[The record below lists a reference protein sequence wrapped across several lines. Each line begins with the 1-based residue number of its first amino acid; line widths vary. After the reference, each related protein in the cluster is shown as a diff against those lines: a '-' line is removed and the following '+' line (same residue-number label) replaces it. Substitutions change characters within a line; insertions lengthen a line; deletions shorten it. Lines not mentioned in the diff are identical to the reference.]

1 MFLPTTRS
9 ECRDLGWQ
17 KLDIILV
24 TGDSYIDSP
33 YAGTALIGKYLL
45 SCGFKVGILA
55 QPAPDSSADI
65 ARLGEPALWWGVT
78 GGCVDSLVANYTAT
92 KKWRKSD
99 DFTPG
104 GVNNRR
110 PDRAVIAYANLIR
123 KHFKETC
130 PIVIGG
136 IEASLR
142 RISHYDY
149 WSNSVRRS
157 ILFDARADILIY
169 GMGETAALAVSRRLQ
184 SGQPVHDVPGICYIS
199 KTAPETYIALPSHAD
214 VKADKKLFASM
225 FIDFYQNNDPLTAR
239 GLYQQQD
246 TRYLVQ
252 NPPAAVL
259 EQAALDALYALEFEH
274 AQHPYYD
281 KMGPVRAL
289 DTIKF
294 SITTHR
300 GCHGEC
306 NFCAIAAHQGQTVR
320 WRSERS
326 ILDEARHLS
335 ARPDFKGILHD
346 IGGPTANMYGYECV
360 KKLKK
365 GCCPDKRC
373 LYPDICRQMPVN
385 HQPQTSLLKK
395 LAGLPGVK
403 KVFVTS
409 GIRYDLIQADTAA
422 GDRYLKQLVE
432 EHVSGQMK
440 VAPEHIDDNVLD
452 LMGKPSNKKL
462 IVFKEKF
469 DRFSREAGK
478 RQFLTYY
485 FIAAHPGC
493 DLENMR
499 HLAGYAHSRLK
510 LNPEQV
516 QIFTPTPST
525 FSTLMYYTDQD
536 PFTGRSVF
544 VEKHTPGKNAQKEVL
559 LKKSGPG
566 SRKNR
571 PGSKKAVRR

>member
-33 YAGTALIGKYLL
+33 YAGTVLIGKHLL
-45 SCGFKVGILA
+45 SHGFKVGIIA
-55 QPAPDSSADI
+55 QPDPDSPADI
-65 ARLGEPALWWGVT
+65 ARLGEPALWWGVS

-110 PDRAVIAYANLIR
+110 PDRAVIAYTNLIR
-123 KHFKETC
+123 RHFKKTR

-149 WSNSVRRS
+149 WSNTVRRS

-169 GMGETAALAVSRRLQ
+169 GMGETAALAISRRLQ
-184 SGQPVHDVPGICYIS
+184 SGQPVQAIAGICYIS
-199 KTAPETYIALPSHAD
+199 KTVPAGFLALPSHAE
-214 VKADKKLFASM
+214 VKADKQSFTRM

-252 NPPAAVL
+252 NPPAPVL
-259 EQAALDALYALEFEH
+259 EQAELDRLYALEFEH

-281 KMGPVRAL
+281 KIGPVRAL

-320 WRSERS
+320 WRSEKS
-326 ILDEARHLS
+326 ILDEARRLS
-335 ARPDFKGILHD
+335 ASTDFKGIIRD
-346 IGGPTANMYGYECV
+346 IGGPTANMYGYECT

-365 GCCPDKRC
+365 GCCADKRC
-373 LYPDICRQMPVN
+373 LYPEICRQMPVN
-385 HQPQTSLLKK
+385 HKPQTALLKK
-395 LAGLPGVK
+395 VAALPGIK
-403 KVFVTS
+403 KVFVAS
-409 GIRYDLIQADTAA
+409 GIRYDLILSDTAA
-422 GDRYLKQLVE
+422 GEQYLKQLVSA
-432 EHVSGQMK
+432 HVSGQMK
-440 VAPEHIDDNVLD
+440 VAPEHMNDSILK

-462 IVFKEKF
+462 VEFKDRF
-469 DRFSREAGK
+469 DRLSKTAK
-478 RQFLTYY
+478 KKQFLTYY

-493 DLENMR
+493 DMEEMR
-499 HLAGYAHSRLK
+499 RLAGFTHNQLK
-510 LNPEQV
+510 LYPEQV

-525 FSTLMYYTDQD
+525 FSTLMYYTGRD
-536 PFTGRSVF
+536 PFSGRPVF
-544 VEKHTPGKNAQKEVL
+544 VEKSPRGKTAQKSLL
-559 LKKSGPG
+559 LKKE
-566 SRKNR
+566 R
-571 PGSKKAVRR
+571 PGSKKAIRR

>member
-17 KLDIILV
+17 KPDIILV

-33 YAGTALIGKYLL
+33 YAGTALIGKYLV
-45 SCGFKVGILA
+45 SHGFKVGIIA
-55 QPAPDSSADI
+55 QPDPDRATDI
-65 ARLGEPALWWGVT
+65 SRLGEPALWWGVS

-110 PDRAVIAYANLIR
+110 PDRAVIVYANLIR
-123 KHFKETC
+123 KHFKNTR

-149 WSNSVRRS
+149 WSNTVRRS

-169 GMGETAALAVSRRLQ
+169 GMGETAALAVSRKLR
-184 SGQPVHDVPGICYIS
+184 SGLSVHDIPGICYIS
-199 KTAPETYIALPSHAD
+199 KTRPTGYLALPSHGE
-214 VKADKKLFASM
+214 VKADKLLFTRM
-225 FIDFYQNNDPLTAR
+225 FHDFYQNNDPLTAR

-252 NPPAAVL
+252 NPPAPVL
-259 EQAALDALYALEFEH
+259 EQADLDSLYALEFEH

-306 NFCAIAAHQGQTVR
+306 NFCAIAVHQGQTVR
-320 WRSERS
+320 WRSEQS
-326 ILDEARHLS
+326 ILDEARRLS
-335 ARPDFKGILHD
+335 ARPDFKGIIRD
-346 IGGPTANMYGYECV
+346 VGGPTANMYGFECA

-373 LYPDICRQMPVN
+373 LYPEICRQMPLN
-385 HQPQTSLLKK
+385 HKPQTSLLKK
-395 LAGLPGVK
+395 LAGLPGIK

-409 GIRYDLIQADTAA
+409 GIRYDLILADTDE
-422 GDRYLKQLVE
+422 GDHYLKRLVAA
-432 EHVSGQMK
+432 HVSGQMK
-440 VAPEHIDDNVLD
+440 VAPEHMDDNILN

-462 IVFKEKF
+462 IEFKDKF
-469 DRFSREAGK
+469 DRLSRAAK
-478 RQFLTYY
+478 KKQFLTYY

-493 DLENMR
+493 NQEEMR
-499 HLAGYAHSRLK
+499 QLAGFTRSRLK

-525 FSTLMYYTDQD
+525 FSTLMYYTGQD
-536 PFTGRSVF
+536 PFSGRSIF
-544 VEKHTPGKNAQKEVL
+544 VEKDLRGKNAQKDL
-559 LKKSGPG
+559 LMKKSEPGP
-566 SRKNR
+566 
-571 PGSKKAVRR
+571 KKAVRR